1 MTTLSVVGVQINILL
16 LLFIGLAVGIL
27 SGFVGIGGGYLVTP
41 ALIILGLPANLA
53 VGTSMAWIVGN
64 SIVGTLRHRQMGNVD
79 VKLGLVMIAGTVCG
93 VEVGVRLLNQIKD
106 GESASA
112 IILSVLIV
120 VLLVVG
126 LPIFREVR
134 GRKAQLD
141 EILRSEGKLP
151 PAMRSSSMGRRLQG
165 LNIPPVINFAKSR
178 VNLSL
183 WVILSIAFVAG
194 ILAGFV
200 GVGGGLIMLPSL
212 IYLIG
217 LPSFM
222 AVGTGT
228 FQIIFSA
235 SFGCVR
241 HTTSGNVIILI
252 AFLMLLGSSIGTQF
266 GALITQYVR
275 GISMRYVLIIS
286 ILLCVVGSI
295 LKVADLVLAVPP
307 PWLQKCA
314 VVVIFGGIGLVVAI
328 IIALFVLA
336 IRYRHGL
343 TVPAWVKAL
352 VSREEES
359 QSV

>member
-1 MTTLSVVGVQINILL
+1 MTTLSVLGVQINILL

-27 SGFVGIGGGYLVTP
+27 SGFVGVGGGYLVTP

-53 VGTSMAWIVGN
+53 VGTSMVWIVGN
-64 SIVGTLRHRQMGNVD
+64 SIVGTMRHRQMGNVD
-79 VKLGLVMIAGTVCG
+79 VKLGSVMIAGTVCG

-106 GESASA
+106 GELASA

-120 VLLVVG
+120 ILLVVG

-141 EILRSEGKLP
+141 EILRSEDKLP
-151 PAMRSSSMGRRLQG
+151 PAMRSSSMGIRLQS
-165 LNIPPVINFAKSR
+165 LNIPPVMHFAKSR
-178 VNLSL
+178 VTLSL
-183 WVILSIAFVAG
+183 WVILSIAFVMG

-222 AVGTGT
+222 AVGTST

-286 ILLCVVGSI
+286 ILLCVLGSI
-295 LKVADLVLAVPP
+295 LKLINLLLAVPL
-307 PWLQKCA
+307 PWLPKCA
-314 VVVIFGGIGLVVAI
+314 VVGTFGGLGLVVVI
-328 IIALFVLA
+328 VIALFIMA
-336 IRYRHGL
+336 IRYKRGL
-343 TVPAWVKAL
+343 TVPAWVKVL